1 MDPAAFCCIGRA
13 RALWPV
19 YGQRRGHNAEL
30 ERYGVAL
37 YHYRW
42 ASLMCPVRFAPLEGM
57 YHVYRECG
65 DSLHADS
72 VSAVIRAKEVKVLSS
87 EVVRIKE
94 EVGRQTFR

>member
-1 MDPAAFCCIGRA
+1 
-13 RALWPV
+13 
-19 YGQRRGHNAEL
+19 
-30 ERYGVAL
+30 
-37 YHYRW
+37 
-42 ASLMCPVRFAPLEGM
+42 MCPVRFAPLEGM

>member
-1 MDPAAFCCIGRA
+1 MSEVGAFMVMRFTIIVGLPSCAPC
-13 RALWPV
+13 V
-19 YGQRRGHNAEL
+19 
-30 ERYGVAL
+30 
-37 YHYRW
+37 
-42 ASLMCPVRFAPLEGM
+42 FAPLEGM